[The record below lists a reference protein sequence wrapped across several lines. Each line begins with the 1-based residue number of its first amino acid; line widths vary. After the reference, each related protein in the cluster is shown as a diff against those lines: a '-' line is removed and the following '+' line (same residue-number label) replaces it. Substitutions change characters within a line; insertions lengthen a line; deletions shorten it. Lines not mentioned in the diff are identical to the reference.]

1 MIDGVDLTVQEP
13 GISVIMG
20 PNGAGKSLL
29 LRLVHGLVA
38 PTGGMI
44 LWAGTPMNGQIRR
57 RQAMVFQKPVL
68 LRRTAAANITYAL
81 GLRGVARSEREF
93 TGAASLGVAGLERHA
108 FTPARVLSGGE
119 QQRLCLARA
128 LSLDPEVLFLD
139 EPTASLDPA
148 STLAIERLLIGAKHR
163 GIKVIVVTHDVGQA
177 RRLAQDVIFLHHGRL
192 IEHQPAPRFFEQP
205 ESDTL
210 HALSWPA
217 VSCFDMGEHHGPCI
231 RATRCSET
239 RISQPSRSLHS
250 RSQFPGR
257 QTISSSSSR
266 RPRRRTPDCSSTSCR
281 SSPKRPESRFAWS
294 RWGRG
299 RP

>member
-1 MIDGVDLTVQEP
+1 MLDNPRPLSLARRLSSERLSPLEVCGVSLVAGGRRLIDSVDLRIEVP

-29 LRLVHGLVA
+29 LRLMHGLIA
-38 PTGGMI
+38 PTEGTI
-44 LWAGTPMNGQIRR
+44 VWAGTPMNGAIMR

-68 LRRTAAANITYAL
+68 LRRSAAANITYAL
-81 GLRGVARSEREF
+81 GLRGMARSERNLRALQALE
-93 TGAASLGVAGLERHA
+93 LAGLERHA
-108 FTPARVLSGGE
+108 FMPARVLSGGE

-192 IEHQPAPRFFEQP
+192 IEHQPAWRFFDQP
-205 ESDTL
+205 ESD
-210 HALSWPA
+210 AA
-217 VSCFDMGEHHGPCI
+217 
-231 RATRCSET
+231 RAFMAGG
-239 RISQPSRSLHS
+239 LVL
-250 RSQFPGR
+250 
-257 QTISSSSSR
+257 
-266 RPRRRTPDCSSTSCR
+266 
-281 SSPKRPESRFAWS
+281 
-294 RWGRG
+294 
-299 RP
+299 

>member
-1 MIDGVDLTVQEP
+1 MLERPRFSNPPNAATPSLGRLLPLELRGLSLESGGRRLIDRVDLKVQEP
-13 GISVIMG
+13 GITVILG

-38 PTGGMI
+38 PTAGVI
-44 LWAGTPMNGQIRR
+44 LWGGTPMDDEIRR

-81 GLRGVARSEREF
+81 GLRGVARSERNSRALQALE
-93 TGAASLGVAGLERHA
+93 LAGLHRHA
-108 FTPARVLSGGE
+108 FAPARVLSGGE

-192 IEHQPAPRFFEQP
+192 IEHQPAWRFFDQP
-205 ESDTL
+205 ESN
-210 HALSWPA
+210 AA
-217 VSCFDMGEHHGPCI
+217 
-231 RATRCSET
+231 RAFMAGG
-239 RISQPSRSLHS
+239 LVL
-250 RSQFPGR
+250 
-257 QTISSSSSR
+257 
-266 RPRRRTPDCSSTSCR
+266 
-281 SSPKRPESRFAWS
+281 
-294 RWGRG
+294 
-299 RP
+299 

>member
-1 MIDGVDLTVQEP
+1 MLDHPRSLAEARALFAGKLLPLELHGLLLDAGGRRLIDGVDLVVEDP

-29 LRLVHGLVA
+29 LRLIHGLIA
-38 PTGGMI
+38 PTEGSI
-44 LWAGTPMNGQIRR
+44 LWAGTPINGQIRR

-81 GLRGVARSEREF
+81 GLRGVARRERDSRAFQALE
-93 TGAASLGVAGLERHA
+93 LAGLGRHA
-108 FTPARVLSGGE
+108 CTPARILSGGE

-148 STLAIERLLIGAKHR
+148 STLAIERLLINAKHR

-205 ESDTL
+205 ESD
-210 HALSWPA
+210 AA
-217 VSCFDMGEHHGPCI
+217 
-231 RATRCSET
+231 RAFMAGG
-239 RISQPSRSLHS
+239 LVL
-250 RSQFPGR
+250 
-257 QTISSSSSR
+257 
-266 RPRRRTPDCSSTSCR
+266 
-281 SSPKRPESRFAWS
+281 
-294 RWGRG
+294 
-299 RP
+299 